1 MSLPHQDKAAR
12 TAAARA
18 PLARDAI
25 ALAFQEVGG
34 VAALAEWIM
43 AHDDNRKIFYTN
55 LYPKL
60 IAVQAEPE
68 AEHDRIDEVRYTI
81 VRP

>member
-1 MSLPHQDKAAR
+1 MPPS
-12 TAAARA
+12 RA
-18 PLARDAI
+18 DEPTRPTLARDAI
-25 ALAFQEVGG
+25 ALAFDEAGG

-43 AHDDNRKIFYTN
+43 ANADNRKIFYTN

-60 IAVQAEPE
+60 IGVQAEAEPE
-68 AEHDRIDEVRYTI
+68 RERIDEVRYTI